1 MYTHVA
7 CEHVCVVIV
16 TTFTFTAVPCD
27 LGSSPFVVPLDDP
40 DLAFGMNEIGVRPV
54 NMEAV
59 CDQRRI
65 NRLNFDI
72 IVDRKLIVLI
82 WICNIMT

>member
-1 MYTHVA
+1 MHCSSYYI
-7 CEHVCVVIV
+7 CV
-16 TTFTFTAVPCD
+16 VPCD

-65 NRLNFDI
+65 SRLNFDI
-72 IVDRKLIVLI
+72 NVDR
-82 WICNIMT
+82 

>member
-16 TTFTFTAVPCD
+16 TKFFVVPCD

-40 DLAFGMNEIGVRPV
+40 DLAFGTNEIGVRPV

-72 IVDRKLIVLI
+72 IVDR
-82 WICNIMT
+82 

>member
-1 MYTHVA
+1 MCCYSDSISV
-7 CEHVCVVIV
+7 
-16 TTFTFTAVPCD
+16 VPCD

-54 NMEAV
+54 NMDAV

-72 IVDRKLIVLI
+72 IVDRKLIILLVWVCI
-82 WICNIMT
+82 IMT